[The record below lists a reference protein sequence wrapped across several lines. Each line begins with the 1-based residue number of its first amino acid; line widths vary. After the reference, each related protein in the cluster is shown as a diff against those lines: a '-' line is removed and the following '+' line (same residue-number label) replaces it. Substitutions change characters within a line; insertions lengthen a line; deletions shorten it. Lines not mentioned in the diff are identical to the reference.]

1 MYILGKDGRT
11 HDLAKEA
18 REDYNMDLDVELE
31 QVNTRTLSIVHNWQL
46 SPPRITTTAS
56 PWLPRA

>member
-31 QVNTRTLSIVHNWQL
+31 QVRTRRLSIVRYCYCELEMQENL
-46 SPPRITTTAS
+46 REV
-56 PWLPRA
+56 